1 MLGEMP
7 RHAKRKHL
15 VRLRLLEMP
24 RHTKRKQQGS
34 RLSGGKK
41 KKKKVLDLKNWSWSK
56 LVDEDHKWILS
67 RSIVGHPGP
76 SLQLL
81 VRFQDFRRCTGNTW
95 RSLCEPFRKLPSDI
109 WRRRCK
115 MDLSIE

>member
-1 MLGEMP
+1 ML

-41 KKKKVLDLKNWSWSK
+41 KKKKVCRR
-56 LVDEDHKWILS
+56 EDTTGSIAGDDQWIVPPVS
-67 RSIVGHPGP
+67 GTPPGE
-76 SLQLL
+76 
-81 VRFQDFRRCTGNTW
+81 VT
-95 RSLCEPFRKLPSDI
+95 
-109 WRRRCK
+109 
-115 MDLSIE
+115 